1 MLAYKNVND
10 AYFRLILG
18 KQEDMSKEFTPKP
31 DTGTLFKNGFKAN
44 PSQPD
49 YRGNYAMPDGTVRDV
64 AAWLN
69 EKGYISIRFSDQ
81 YEATQKK
88 SA

>member
-1 MLAYKNVND
+1 MTH
-10 AYFRLILG
+10 RLYYRLG
-18 KQEDMSKEFTPKP
+18 KQEDMSDFTPKP

-49 YRGNYAMPDGTVRDV
+49 YTGSYAMPDGTVREF

-69 EKGYISIRFSDQ
+69 EKGYISVRFSDQ
-81 YEATQKK
+81 YEATKKK